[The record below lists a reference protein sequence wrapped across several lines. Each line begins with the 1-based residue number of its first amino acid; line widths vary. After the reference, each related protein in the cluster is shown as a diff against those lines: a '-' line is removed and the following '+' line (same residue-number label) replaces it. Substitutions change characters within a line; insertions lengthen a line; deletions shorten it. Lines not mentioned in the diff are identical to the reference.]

1 VVPGGR
7 GSPAKRPGDMVQAW
21 RSRPSIAAATRLA
34 ALGGPV
40 EVSLAAVWVVGRAV
54 GPPSGSLVVHVGWWA
69 ALSGVATVSLVGA
82 ARLSRRLLPLAALMR
97 LSLVFPDAAP
107 SRFGLALRT
116 GTVATLETRLAAMRD
131 GSRERTPAE
140 AAALL
145 LELVRDLD
153 EHDALTRGHSERV
166 RAYAQSLGR
175 ELGLDAHSLDLLNW
189 AALLHDVGK
198 LEVPHEI
205 LAKSGRPTVEEWEI
219 LRRHPAAGAV
229 LATPL
234 RTWLGDWSAAIDQH
248 HERWD
253 GTGYPR
259 GLAGEEIALAGRIVA
274 VADVFDVITS
284 TRSYK
289 QSGSVAAARQELAR
303 CAGTQF
309 DPEVVRAFLAISVRQ
324 SRLAAPLAWLAHA
337 AVLFRLPLAPANGLS
352 VGAAAAVAVGA
363 GIGSG
368 ALAHASEQ
376 VSKPKPAP
384 HVRVV
389 APQRIRPP
397 AAVTTPA
404 PLPRPSTTR
413 KRKAAPDTHPAATPK
428 PRAIPSESPA
438 QTAQPSPPE
447 QPTIDTA
454 APKPDDARNAPPKP
468 SPAPHTA
475 VVQPAPELEP
485 VDLGPPS
492 VLPLPVETVTTVTAP
507 LTEQVSAVVEVVN
520 DVTAPPPA
528 APPPP
533 VSPPSSESPP
543 AAESPPEV
551 SGGLLDGVLSLVT
564 GLLPLRR

>member
-1 VVPGGR
+1 VPGDRR
-7 GSPAKRPGDMVQAW
+7 GVATRPDDKVEAW
-21 RSRPSIAAATRLA
+21 RARPRIAAATRLA

-40 EVSLAAVWVVGRAV
+40 AVSLVAVWVVGRAV
-54 GPPSGSLVVHVGWWA
+54 GPPTGSLVVHVGWWA
-69 ALSGVATVSLVGA
+69 AFSSVATVSLVGA

-116 GTVATLETRLAAMRD
+116 GTVATLEARLAAMRN
-131 GSRERTPAE
+131 GAPERTPAE

-145 LELVRDLD
+145 LELVHDLD
-153 EHDALTRGHSERV
+153 EHDPLTRGHSERV
-166 RAYAQSLGR
+166 RAYAQSIGR
-175 ELGLDAHSLDLLNW
+175 ELGLDARSLDRLNW

-205 LAKSGRPTVEEWEI
+205 LAKSGRPTAEEWEM

-234 RTWLGDWSAAIDQH
+234 RSWLGDWSAAIDQH

-259 GLAGEEIALAGRIVA
+259 GLAGEEISLAGRIVA

-289 QSGSVAAARQELAR
+289 QSGSVVAARQELAR

-337 AVLFRLPLAPANGLS
+337 AVLFRLPVAPASGLS

-368 ALAHASEQ
+368 AFAHASDE
-376 VSKPKPAP
+376 VAKPKLAP
-384 HVRVV
+384 LVRVV
-389 APQRIRPP
+389 APQRIPP
-397 AAVTTPA
+397 PGAAATPA
-404 PLPRPSTTR
+404 PLPQRS
-413 KRKAAPDTHPAATPK
+413 APDTHPAATPK
-428 PRAIPSESPA
+428 PRAIPSEPPA

-447 QPTIDTA
+447 HPTVDTA
-454 APKPDDARNAPPKP
+454 APKPDETPKAPKP
-468 SPAPHTA
+468 SSSPQSP
-475 VVQPAPELEP
+475 VVEPAPELEP
-485 VDLGPPS
+485 LDLEPPP
-492 VLPLPVETVTTVTAP
+492 VLPPPVDTVTTVTAP
-507 LTEQVSAVVEVVN
+507 LTEQVSTVVDDAVEVVE
-520 DVTAPPPA
+520 DVTAAPPPA
-528 APPPP
+528 VSAP
-533 VSPPSSESPP
+533 SESPP
-543 AAESPPEV
+543 APESAPEG

-564 GLLPLRR
+564 GLLSPPR